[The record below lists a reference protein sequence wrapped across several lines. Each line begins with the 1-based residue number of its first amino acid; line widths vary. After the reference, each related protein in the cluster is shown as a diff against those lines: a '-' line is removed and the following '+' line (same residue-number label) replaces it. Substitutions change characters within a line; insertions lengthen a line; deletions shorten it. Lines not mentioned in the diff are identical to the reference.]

1 MTHIVARIFPTKRL
15 ARINNPIAFLISR
28 QRPRRRRSR
37 RLHWRR
43 RMSASALEQGIR
55 AYSGTPPELRNRIIV
70 TKLTENDD
78 YWPQKRRA
86 SF

>member
-1 MTHIVARIFPTKRL
+1 
-15 ARINNPIAFLISR
+15 
-28 QRPRRRRSR
+28 
-37 RLHWRR
+37 
-43 RMSASALEQGIR
+43 MSARGLEKAFELFGI
-55 AYSGTPPELRNRIIV
+55 PPELRNRIIV